1 MQVSFRWFHVQGRGL
16 TAMRAFEVLIPLL
29 AAVWLAWPSPRPT
42 AARLLPIV
50 TVIAVALHL
59 VLELWRWQ
67 MLPIYAIVAILA
79 LLAALGAR
87 RSRDPGRVASWTL
100 LVVLAL
106 SAALPLLLPVPVISE
121 PGGPYRIG
129 TRVYELSD
137 PSRKEIYSGRDEA
150 RRFMIQVWYP
160 ASPLPSDRRAPWMA
174 NAKLV
179 APAIATFMELPPFF
193 LDHLSLVRIPAFQDS
208 PLAKGGEK
216 FPIILFSHGWKGF
229 NAQNTGQALQLASHG
244 YVVVGVQH
252 SYGAVLTVFP
262 DGSVAPNNPAALPDG
277 APTAEYE
284 TAAQRLVAQW
294 SGDLGFSL
302 DFIEAKNKETA
313 SPFNGRLDES
323 RVGVYGHSTGG
334 GAAIEFA
341 GGDARVKAVLGQ
353 DPFMRPVSTAVLG
366 GGVPQPAF
374 FMFSQRWTDDA
385 KSRNNE
391 LFARFIPHSPQALG
405 VVSIAGAAHF
415 DFSDLPLLSPL
426 APQLGLKGPIDGKL
440 VTAIV
445 DDYLLGFFDLTL
457 RNRPSALFTGAS
469 PYAEVRP
476 RN

>member
-1 MQVSFRWFHVQGRGL
+1 
-16 TAMRAFEVLIPLL
+16 MRAFELLIPLL
-29 AAVWLAWPSPRPT
+29 AAVWLAWPSPRPS
-42 AARLLPIV
+42 AVRLLPIV
-50 TVIAVALHL
+50 TVIAVFLHL
-59 VLELWRWQ
+59 VIEGWRWQ
-67 MLPIYAIVAILA
+67 MVPIYAIVALLA
-79 LLAALGAR
+79 ALAALGAR
-87 RSRDPGRVASWTL
+87 RSRDPGRSGDLGRVASWSL
-100 LVVLAL
+100 LVVLAV
-106 SAALPLLLPVPVISE
+106 SAALPVLLPVPVISA

-179 APAIATFMELPPFF
+179 APAIATFMDLPSFF
-193 LDHLSLVRIPAFQDS
+193 LDHLVLVKIPAFQDS
-208 PLAKGGEK
+208 PLTQGEEK
-216 FPIILFSHGWKGF
+216 FPIILFSHGWNGF

-252 SYGAVLTVFP
+252 TYGAALTVFP
-262 DGSVAPNNPAALPDG
+262 DGTVVRNNPAALPDG

-284 TAAQRLVAQW
+284 IAARRLVAQW

-302 DFIEAKNKETA
+302 DFLLAQNKDRA
-313 SPFNGRLDES
+313 SPFLGRLDES

-334 GAAIEFA
+334 GAAIQFA
-341 GGDARVKAVLGQ
+341 GSDARVKAVLGQ

-391 LFARFIPHSPQALG
+391 LFAQFIPHSPKAIG
-405 VVSIAGAAHF
+405 VVSIAGTAHF

-457 RNRPSALFTGAS
+457 RNKPSGLFTGAS
-469 PYAEVRP
+469 PYAEVKP